1 MTQNIQDQLYKE
13 GVVEHE
19 ITAILGASEYKFM
32 HGTEEKNKTVVELKM
47 PWSTFDARKHVKAL
61 KTYQVGD
68 KVKCKWKRGEFKSGV
83 TKDGDPRSPK
93 KLAYYEFNLLEFDT
107 ALPVDISNN
116 EHKNYSDIFLPDE
129 YISDLKQPTQPV
141 QQSPSAPVVDEWD
154 QQPPSIDQLP
164 PEMPSAEVPA
174 EPPAEVP
181 AEPIFY
187 PYGENWT
194 LSKSDWGVRWGWA
207 SHVAIAKMQLNPIA
221 YGIHEATAEE
231 IDAIFLNQTEN
242 VFDNHLP
249 EYIKQN
255 LPTHAPKRA
264 IDAFE

>member
-1 MTQNIQDQLYKE
+1 MTQNTQKNLVDKSA
-13 GVVEHE
+13 VVEC
-19 ITAILGASEYKFM
+19 TILRAFPSDKTNEGKNLGVYLKVPWTQYEVERHVAVDESLLPKYKAE
-32 HGTEEKNKTVVELKM
+32 T
-47 PWSTFDARKHVKAL
+47 
-61 KTYQVGD
+61 
-68 KVKCKWKRGEFKSGV
+68 KVKCRWVRKELKRLI
-83 TKDGDPRSPK
+83 DGSTGDPK
-93 KLAYYEFNLLEFDT
+93 KLFNYVFWLVDFDT
-107 ALPVDISNN
+107 DLPADISNN
-116 EHKNYSDIFLPDE
+116 EFKNYSDILLPDE

-249 EYIKQN
+249 KYIKQS
-255 LPTHAPKRA
+255 LPTQTPKRP
-264 IDAFE
+264 IDDFA

>member
-19 ITAILGASEYKFM
+19 ILAILGASEYQFM
-32 HGTEEKNKTVVELKM
+32 HGKEEKHKTVLELKM
-47 PWSTFDARKHVKAL
+47 PWSTYELRKHVKTL

-68 KVKCKWKRGEFKSGV
+68 KVKCKWKRGEFQPGV
-83 TKDGDPRSPK
+83 TKEGEPRSPK
-93 KLAYYEFNLLEFDT
+93 KLAYYKFNLLEFDT
-107 ALPVDISNN
+107 DLPVDISNN

-154 QQPPSIDQLP
+154 QQPPSIDQFP
-164 PEMPSAEVPA
+164 PEMPPA

-187 PYGENWT
+187 PYGEHKVIDFT
-194 LSKSDWGVRWGWA
+194 QCIIRWSW
-207 SHVAIAKMQLNPIA
+207 STNVAIAKMQLNPIA
-221 YGIHEATAEE
+221 YGIHDATAEQ
-231 IDAIFLNQTEN
+231 IDAKVLKETEN
-242 VFDNHLP
+242 IFANHLP
-249 EYIKQN
+249 ENVKIN